1 VGDAG
6 VRATH
11 TRVLRAG
18 AETLSRRRGRGFSR
32 VKQLKLSEKGVPV
45 IVTHD
50 ARTIR
55 YPDPLIRVL
64 DTVMVNV
71 AENKIMDFAKFE
83 LGNLVMVT
91 GGRNT
96 GRCGVVAHREKH
108 KGVFDICHIKDAN
121 GAPRP
126 FAHAVLAPAGRLHI
140 RSRSTCAHLSLSHT
154 HLSPLGLLWACD
166 KGWRWTC

>member
-1 VGDAG
+1 
-6 VRATH
+6 
-11 TRVLRAG
+11 
-18 AETLSRRRGRGFSR
+18 

-50 ARTIR
+50 GRTIR
-55 YPDPLIRVL
+55 YPDPLVRVL

-71 AENKIMDFAKFE
+71 AENKIIDFAKFE

-96 GRCGVVAHREKH
+96 GRVGVVAHREKH

-121 GAPRP
+121 GAPRMRWCLLP
-126 FAHAVLAPAGRLHI
+126 RRAVAQI
-140 RSRSTCAHLSLSHT
+140 RSSRICVA
-154 HLSPLGLLWACD
+154 SPLVGCL
-166 KGWRWTC
+166 GRVTRGRWTCWRSSPWCCSQ

>member
-1 VGDAG
+1 VAH
-6 VRATH
+6 A
-11 TRVLRAG
+11 RVWRAG
-18 AETLSRRRGRGFSR
+18 AETLSRRHGGGFSR

-50 ARTIR
+50 GRTIR
-55 YPDPLIRVL
+55 YPDPLVRVL

-108 KGVFDICHIKDAN
+108 KGAFDICHIKDAN

-126 FAHAVLAPAGRLHI
+126 RAAAHM
-140 RSRSTCAHLSLSHT
+140 RSVDMRTLSLSHT
-154 HLSPLGLLWACD
+154 HTHTHNHLSPPVSRLGM
-166 KGWRWTC
+166 